1 MKGNIFLG
9 TAQGRMGDVVA
20 KIRHGKQ
27 IISKYQP
34 QINNP
39 KSPKQMGVRD
49 LFAKAIK
56 FTKEALFDGF
66 ITNMYAI
73 PSGTAKNMF
82 VNINRLAINTGN
94 ALKGAIGYLSKLS
107 IPLMQKTINENSFTN
122 LFEITPNGLVPFI
135 NGVKLAAKKVYF
147 GSISELTGDKLIVK
161 AIATDNLQEIGLK
174 SFVSKHN
181 MVQSIV
187 SVENPR
193 KEGFQA
199 SSADCGEWPYVYEVT
214 LPATFNLSDAS
225 PTEIVVAEEEGLNIC
240 HLIYTTNQREVIG
253 YDIVINPTLEP

>member
-34 QINNP
+34 QIMNP
-39 KSPKQMGVRD
+39 KSPKQMDVRD

-56 FTKEALFDGF
+56 FTKKALFDGF
-66 ITNMYAI
+66 ISNMYAI

-94 ALKGAIGYLSKLS
+94 ALKGAIGYLSKLD

-122 LFEITPNGLVPFI
+122 AFEISVGGLVPFI
-135 NGVKLAAKKVYF
+135 NGVKLSDKKVYF
-147 GSISELTGDKLIVK
+147 GSISELSGTKLVVK
-161 AIATDNLQEIGLK
+161 AIATDPLQEIGLK
-174 SFVSKHN
+174 NYVNEHN
-181 MVQSIV
+181 ITKSIV
-187 SVENPR
+187 TAGSPR
-193 KEGFQA
+193 KEGFQT
-199 SSADCGEWPYVYEVT
+199 SSKACGEWPYVYEVT
-214 LPATFNLSDAS
+214 LPASSALSEAGPS
-225 PTEIVVAEEEGLNIC
+225 EIVVENEGKTIC

-253 YDIVINPTLEP
+253 YDIAINPTFEP

>member
-39 KSPKQMGVRD
+39 KSPKQMDVRG

-66 ITNMYAI
+66 ISNMYAI

-94 ALKGAIGYLSKLS
+94 ALKGAIGYLSKLD

-122 LFEITPNGLVPFI
+122 QFVRDLSGLVPVI
-135 NGVKLAAKKVYF
+135 YGVKLAVTKIYF
-147 GSISELTGDKLIVK
+147 GSISELSGNKLVVK
-161 AIATDNLQEIGLK
+161 AIATDPMQELGLK
-174 SFVSKHN
+174 NYVIEHN
-181 MVQSIV
+181 IV
-187 SVENPR
+187 KSVVTAGSPR
-193 KEGFQA
+193 KEGFQT
-199 SSADCGEWPYVYEVT
+199 SSENCGEWPYVYEVT
-214 LPATFNLSDAS
+214 LPASFTLTNAS
-225 PTEIVVAEEEGLNIC
+225 PDDITIEEDFMNIT
-240 HLIYTTNQREVIG
+240 HLIYTTNQKEVIG
-253 YDIVINPTLEP
+253 YDIANNPIIEP

>member
-39 KSPKQMGVRD
+39 KSPKQMDVRD

-66 ITNMYAI
+66 ISNMYAI

-94 ALKGAIGYLSKLS
+94 ALKGAIGYLSKLD

-122 LFEITPNGLVPFI
+122 KFVLGGSGLVPVI
-135 NGVKLAAKKVYF
+135 NGVKLAVTKIYF
-147 GSISELTGDKLIVK
+147 GSISELSGNKLVVK
-161 AIATDNLQEIGLK
+161 AIATDPLQEIGLK
-174 SFVSKHN
+174 NYVIEHN
-181 MVQSIV
+181 IVKSIV
-187 SVENPR
+187 TTGSPR
-193 KEGFQA
+193 KEGFQT
-199 SSADCGEWPYVYEVT
+199 SSENCGEWPYVYVVT
-214 LPATFNLSDAS
+214 LPASFNLTDALPS
-225 PTEIVVAEEEGLNIC
+225 QIDAEEDFMNVT
-240 HLIYTTNQREVIG
+240 HLIYTTNQKEVIG
-253 YDIVINPTLEP
+253 YDIANNPIIEP

>member
-39 KSPKQMGVRD
+39 KSPKQMDVRD

-94 ALKGAIGYLSKLS
+94 ALKGAIGYLSKLD

-122 LFEITPNGLVPFI
+122 QFVRDLSGLIPVI
-135 NGVKLAAKKVYF
+135 NGVKLAANKIYF
-147 GSISELTGDKLIVK
+147 GSISELSGTKLVVK
-161 AIATDNLQEIGLK
+161 AIATDPLQEIGLK
-174 SFVSKHN
+174 NYVIEHN
-181 MVQSIV
+181 IVKSIV
-187 SVENPR
+187 TTGSPR
-193 KEGFQA
+193 KEGFQT
-199 SSADCGEWPYVYEVT
+199 SSENCGEWPYVYEVT
-214 LPATFNLSDAS
+214 LPASFTLTNAGPDDITVEVDFMNV
-225 PTEIVVAEEEGLNIC
+225 T
-240 HLIYTTNQREVIG
+240 HLIYTTNQKEVIG
-253 YDIVINPTLEP
+253 YDIANNPIIEP

>member
-39 KSPKQMGVRD
+39 KSPKQMDVRD

-56 FTKEALFDGF
+56 FTKEALFDGY
-66 ITNMYAI
+66 TSNMYAI

-94 ALKGAIGYLSKLS
+94 ALKGTIGYLSKLD

-122 LFEITPNGLVPFI
+122 AFEVSGGGLVPFI
-135 NGVKLAAKKVYF
+135 NGIKLAANKVYF
-147 GSISELTGDKLIVK
+147 GSISELNGNKLVVK
-161 AIATDNLQEIGLK
+161 AIVTDVLQEIGLK
-174 SFVSKHN
+174 NYKNEHN
-181 MVQSIV
+181 IVKSIV
-187 SVENPR
+187 IPGAPR
-193 KEGFQA
+193 KEGFQTSYEA
-199 SSADCGEWPYVYEVT
+199 CGEWPYVYEVT
-214 LPATFNLSDAS
+214 LPATFNLSSAIPS
-225 PTEIVVAEEEGLNIC
+225 EIVVDTEGKTIC

-253 YDIVINPTLEP
+253 YDIAINPTLEP

>member
-39 KSPKQMGVRD
+39 KSPKQMDVRD

-66 ITNMYAI
+66 ISNMYAV

-94 ALKGAIGYLSKLS
+94 AMKGAIGYFSKLY

-122 LFEITPNGLVPFI
+122 AFVISQSGLVPVI
-135 NGVKLAAKKVYF
+135 NGVKLAVTKIYF
-147 GSISELTGDKLIVK
+147 GSISELSGNKLIVK
-161 AIATDNLQEIGLK
+161 AIATDNVEEIGLK
-174 SFVSKHN
+174 NYVIEHN
-181 MVQSIV
+181 IVKSIV
-187 SVENPR
+187 TPGSPR
-193 KEGFQA
+193 KEGFQT
-199 SSADCGEWPYVYEVT
+199 SSANCGEWPYVYEVT
-214 LPATFNLSDAS
+214 LPASSTLTNAIPNDI
-225 PTEIVVAEEEGLNIC
+225 TIEEEFMNIT
-240 HLIYTTNQREVIG
+240 HLIYTTNKKEVIG
-253 YDIVINPTLEP
+253 YDIASNPIIEP

>member
-39 KSPKQMGVRD
+39 KSPKQMDVRD

-56 FTKEALFDGF
+56 FTKETLFDGF
-66 ITNMYAI
+66 ISNMYAI

-94 ALKGAIGYLSKLS
+94 SLKGAIGYLSKLD

-122 LFEITPNGLVPFI
+122 QFVRDLNGLIPVI
-135 NGVKLAAKKVYF
+135 NGVKLAANKIYF
-147 GSISELTGDKLIVK
+147 GSISELSGTKLIVK
-161 AIATDNLQEIGLK
+161 AIATDPMQEIGLK
-174 SFVSKHN
+174 NYVIQHN
-181 MVQSIV
+181 IAKSIV
-187 SVENPR
+187 TTGSPR
-193 KEGFQA
+193 KEGFQT
-199 SSADCGEWPYVYEVT
+199 SSENCGEWPYVYEVT
-214 LPATFNLSDAS
+214 LPASFTLTNAIPDDI
-225 PTEIVVAEEEGLNIC
+225 TIEEDFMNIT
-240 HLIYTTNQREVIG
+240 HLIYTTNQKEVVG
-253 YDIVINPTLEP
+253 YDIASNPIIEP

>member
-34 QINNP
+34 QITNP
-39 KSPKQMGVRD
+39 KSPKQMDVRD
-49 LFAKAIK
+49 VFAKAIK
-56 FTKEALFDGF
+56 LTKSVLFDGF
-66 ITNMYAI
+66 VTNMYAI

-94 ALKGAIGYLSKLS
+94 AIKGAIGYLSKLA

-122 LFEITPNGLVPFI
+122 AFEITPSGLVPFI
-135 NGVKLAAKKVYF
+135 SGVKLAANKIYF
-147 GSISELTGDKLIVK
+147 GSISELTGNKLVVK
-161 AIATDNLQEIGLK
+161 AIATDNLAEMGLK
-174 SFVSKHN
+174 DYVLQHN
-181 MVQSIV
+181 IVKSVV
-187 SVENPR
+187 SVGNPR

-199 SSADCGEWPYVYEVT
+199 SSEDCGEWPYVYQVT
-214 LPATFNLSDAS
+214 LPATFNLSNAN
-225 PTEIVVAEEEGLNIC
+225 PNEIVVEIEGRTIC

-253 YDIVINPTLEP
+253 YDIAINPTIVP

>member
-34 QINNP
+34 QIMNP
-39 KSPKQMGVRD
+39 KSPRQMDVRD

-56 FTKEALFDGF
+56 FTKEALFDGYV
-66 ITNMYAI
+66 TNMYAI

-94 ALKGAIGYLSKLS
+94 SLKGAIGYLSKLD

-122 LFEITPNGLVPFI
+122 AFEVSLSGLVPFI
-135 NGVKLAAKKVYF
+135 NGVKLAANKVYF
-147 GSISELTGDKLIVK
+147 GSISELNGNKLVVK
-161 AIATDNLQEIGLK
+161 TIATDSLQEIGLK
-174 SFVSKHN
+174 NYVNTH
-181 MVQSIV
+181 SIIK
-187 SVENPR
+187 SVVTPGAPR
-193 KEGFQA
+193 KEGFQT
-199 SSADCGEWPYVYEVT
+199 SSENCGEWPYVYEVT
-214 LPATFNLSDAS
+214 LPATFYLSSAIPS
-225 PTEIVVAEEEGLNIC
+225 EIVVGEDGITVC
-240 HLIYTTNQREVIG
+240 HLIYATNQREVIG
-253 YDIVINPTLEP
+253 YDIAINPTLEP

>member
-34 QINNP
+34 QIMNP
-39 KSPKQMGVRD
+39 KSAKQMHVRD
-49 LFAKAIK
+49 VFAKAIK
-56 FTKEALFDGF
+56 LTKSVLFDGL

-94 ALKGAIGYLSKLS
+94 AIKGAIGYLSKLD

-122 LFEITPNGLVPFI
+122 AFEITPAGLVPFI
-135 NGVKLAAKKVYF
+135 NGVKLAETKIYF
-147 GSISELTGDKLIVK
+147 GSISELTGSKLVVK

-174 SFVSKHN
+174 DYTIQHN
-181 MVQSIV
+181 LIKSIV
-187 SVENPR
+187 TPENVR
-193 KEGFQA
+193 KEGFQT
-199 SSADCGEWPYVYEVT
+199 SSENCGNWPYVYQVT
-214 LPATFNLSDAS
+214 LPATFNLTNAN
-225 PTEIVVAEEEGLNIC
+225 PNEIVVEEEGLTIC
-240 HLIYTTNQREVIG
+240 HLIYTTNQKEVIG
-253 YDIVINPTLEP
+253 YDIAINPTFEP

>member
-34 QINNP
+34 QIMNP
-39 KSPKQMGVRD
+39 KSPKQMDVRD

-66 ITNMYAI
+66 ISNMYAI

-82 VNINRLAINTGN
+82 ININRLAINTGN
-94 ALKGAIGYLSKLS
+94 SLKGAIGYLSKLD

-122 LFEITPNGLVPFI
+122 QFVRDSSGLIPVI
-135 NGVKLAAKKVYF
+135 NGVKLAVTKIYF
-147 GSISELTGDKLIVK
+147 GSISELNGNKLVVK
-161 AIATDNLQEIGLK
+161 AIATDPTQESGLK
-174 SFVSKHN
+174 DYVIQHN
-181 MVQSIV
+181 IV
-187 SVENPR
+187 KSVVTTGAPR
-193 KEGFQA
+193 KEGFQT
-199 SSADCGEWPYVYEVT
+199 SSENCGNWQFVYEVT
-214 LPATFNLSDAS
+214 LPASFTLTNAIPDDI
-225 PTEIVVAEEEGLNIC
+225 IVEEEIKNLT
-240 HLIYTTNQREVIG
+240 HLIYTTNQKEVIG
-253 YDIVINPTLEP
+253 YDIASNPIIEP

>member
-39 KSPKQMGVRD
+39 KSPKQMDVRD

-56 FTKEALFDGF
+56 FTKEALFDGY

-94 ALKGAIGYLSKLS
+94 ALKGAIGYLSKLD

-122 LFEITPNGLVPFI
+122 QFVRELSGLVPVI
-135 NGVKLAAKKVYF
+135 NSVKLKTAKIYF
-147 GSISELTGDKLIVK
+147 GSISELSGNKLVVK
-161 AIATDNLQEIGLK
+161 AIATDPFQEIGLK
-174 SFVSKHN
+174 NYVIEHN
-181 MVQSIV
+181 IV
-187 SVENPR
+187 KSVVTTGSPR
-193 KEGFQA
+193 KEGFQT
-199 SSADCGEWPYVYEVT
+199 SSENCGEWPYVYEVT
-214 LPATFNLSDAS
+214 LPASFTLTDAN
-225 PTEIVVAEEEGLNIC
+225 PDDITVEEDFMNIT
-240 HLIYTTNQREVIG
+240 HLIYTTNQKEVIG
-253 YDIVINPTLEP
+253 YDIANKPIIEP

>member
-39 KSPKQMGVRD
+39 KSPKQMDVRD

-56 FTKEALFDGF
+56 FTKKALFDGF
-66 ITNMYAI
+66 ISNMYAI

-94 ALKGAIGYLSKLS
+94 ALKGAIGYLSKLD

-122 LFEITPNGLVPFI
+122 AFEISDGGLVPFI
-135 NGVKLAAKKVYF
+135 NGVKLATNKVYF
-147 GSISELTGDKLIVK
+147 GSISELNGNKLVVK
-161 AIATDNLQEIGLK
+161 AIATDSLQEIGLK
-174 SFVSKHN
+174 NYKNEHN
-181 MVQSIV
+181 IVKSIV
-187 SVENPR
+187 TTGAPR
-193 KEGFQA
+193 KEGFQT
-199 SSADCGEWPYVYEVT
+199 SSKNCGEWPYVYEVT
-214 LPATFNLSDAS
+214 LPATFNLSSAIPS
-225 PTEIVVAEEEGLNIC
+225 ELVVEEDGINVC

-253 YDIVINPTLEP
+253 YDIAINPTLEP

>member
-39 KSPKQMGVRD
+39 KSPKQMDVRD

-56 FTKEALFDGF
+56 FTKEALFDGYV
-66 ITNMYAI
+66 TNMYAI

-94 ALKGAIGYLSKLS
+94 SLKGAIGYLSKLD

-122 LFEITPNGLVPFI
+122 AFEVSDGGLVPFI
-135 NGVKLAAKKVYF
+135 NGVKLAANKVYF
-147 GSISELTGDKLIVK
+147 GSISELNGNKLVVK
-161 AIATDNLQEIGLK
+161 AIVTDVLQEIGLK
-174 SFVSKHN
+174 NYKNEHN
-181 MVQSIV
+181 IVKSIV
-187 SVENPR
+187 IPGAPR
-193 KEGFQA
+193 KEGFQT
-199 SSADCGEWPYVYEVT
+199 SSEACGEWPYVYEVT
-214 LPATFNLSDAS
+214 LPATFNLSSAIPS
-225 PTEIVVAEEEGLNIC
+225 EIVVDTEGKTIC

-253 YDIVINPTLEP
+253 YDIAINPTLEP

>member
-39 KSPKQMGVRD
+39 KSAKQMDVRD

-66 ITNMYAI
+66 ISNMYAI

-94 ALKGAIGYLSKLS
+94 ALKGAIDYLSKLD

-122 LFEITPNGLVPFI
+122 AFEVSPSGLVLFI
-135 NGVKLAAKKVYF
+135 DGVKLTATKVYF
-147 GSISELTGDKLIVK
+147 GSISELNGNKLVVK
-161 AIATDNLQEIGLK
+161 AIVTDPLQEIGLK
-174 SFVSKHN
+174 NYKNEHN
-181 MVQSIV
+181 IIKSIV
-187 SVENPR
+187 TPGAPR
-193 KEGFQA
+193 KEGFRT
-199 SSADCGEWPYVYEVT
+199 SSEDCGEWPYVYEVT
-214 LPATFNLSDAS
+214 LPATFNLSSAIPS
-225 PTEIVVAEEEGLNIC
+225 EIVVGENGITVC
-240 HLIYTTNQREVIG
+240 HLIYATNQREVIG
-253 YDIVINPTLEP
+253 YDIAINPTLEP

>member
-39 KSPKQMGVRD
+39 KSPKQMDVRD

-56 FTKEALFDGF
+56 FTKEALFDGYA
-66 ITNMYAI
+66 TNMYAI

-94 ALKGAIGYLSKLS
+94 ALKCAIGYLSKLD

-122 LFEITPNGLVPFI
+122 AFEISEGGLVPFI
-135 NGVKLAAKKVYF
+135 YGVKLAANKVYF
-147 GSISELTGDKLIVK
+147 GSISELNGNKLVVK
-161 AIATDNLQEIGLK
+161 AIATDSMQEIGLK
-174 SFVSKHN
+174 NYVNEHSIIK
-181 MVQSIV
+181 SIV
-187 SVENPR
+187 TPGAPR
-193 KEGFQA
+193 KEGFQT
-199 SSADCGEWPYVYEVT
+199 SSENCGNWPFVYQIT
-214 LPATFNLSDAS
+214 LPATFNLTSAIPSELVVGEDAL
-225 PTEIVVAEEEGLNIC
+225 TVC

-253 YDIVINPTLEP
+253 YDIAINPTFEP